1 MVRNCPE
8 HKDRHDVR
16 AFLGLSNYFRRFV
29 KDYGQ
34 IAVGLTRLTKESV
47 PFAWDSRAQQ
57 SFDKLREAL
66 TSPPVLAMPDFTK
79 PFTVECDA
87 SSWALGGILL
97 QQGRPI
103 AYESRV
109 LTSAQQ
115 NYGTLG
121 QE

>member
-1 MVRNCPE
+1 
-8 HKDRHDVR
+8 
-16 AFLGLSNYFRRFV
+16 
-29 KDYGQ
+29 
-34 IAVGLTRLTKESV
+34 
-47 PFAWDSRAQQ
+47 
-57 SFDKLREAL
+57 
-66 TSPPVLAMPDFTK
+66 MPDFTK

-87 SSWALGGILL
+87 SNWALGGILL

-109 LTSAQQ
+109 LTSAEQ